1 MARASSD
8 IAVATWCTSFGSQ
21 VAAEA
26 SRVEPQRLVLAT
38 PFFDLPD
45 AASHAFWNLPLQSI
59 VKDRYD
65 SAGALL
71 RYQGPVI
78 AVVATEDR
86 LIGAESGRRLARVVR
101 PRGSTTLVELAH
113 ADHND
118 WLGQMTPET
127 WDVVL
132 GTWR

>member
-1 MARASSD
+1 MAA
-8 IAVATWCTSFGSQ
+8 Q

-71 RYQGPVI
+71 QYQGPVI
-78 AVVATEDR
+78 VVVATEDR
-86 LIGAESGRRLARVVR
+86 LIGAESGRRLARVAR

-132 GTWR
+132 GTRR